1 MKTCNRC
8 GVEKPFSEFH
18 KGGLAPDGYIYTCKP
33 CIGVVKRQRRQEL
46 KNRSEEELTA
56 AAVARGPRLCRRC
69 DVVKAPDDYPVD
81 RGHHTA
87 RGQYCKPC
95 SAANTIKYRTVISP
109 ELYRARKKASYG
121 RNRQTVRRYKLKV
134 NFGITLEQYREMFA
148 QQDGLCAICRQPE
161 VTDRRGEGR
170 VIDLSVD
177 HDHDT
182 GVVRRLLCGNCNRGL
197 GNFQDSLELLEAA
210 LLYLREHKK
219 PLLVAVE

>member
-8 GVEKPFSEFH
+8 GVEKPLSEFY

-33 CIGVVKRQRRQEL
+33 CIGAVKRQRRQEL

-134 NFGITLEQYREMFA
+134 NFGITLVQYGEMLA
-148 QQDGLCAICRQPE
+148 LQDGKCALCKEPE
-161 VTDRRGEGR
+161 TATANGR
-170 VIDLSVD
+170 LLELAVD
-177 HDHDT
+177 HDHET
-182 GVVRRLLCGNCNRGL
+182 GEVRALLCGNCNKGL
-197 GNFQDSLELLEAA
+197 GNFRDSPKLLLAA
-210 LLYLREHKK
+210 VSYLRSHR
-219 PLLVAVE
+219 LRAVQ